1 LPVLLL
7 VVLLSSLLFATPAA
21 AAALIIFSS
30 PSPLPTGQIG
40 VIYSASLY
48 VIGGTGNHTWSVI
61 GLPPGLTFTPAS
73 APATTGVIAGTPT
86 TVGTYNSIV
95 VTVTDSSA
103 PTPLTTTQVFSITIA
118 AEPITFYYDYLAEAK
133 EGVSYEEEIYVEG
146 GKSPYTFSLASGS
159 LPTGLSL
166 DSSDGI
172 ISGTPDEDT
181 AGTYHITIGVTD
193 SSTPHI
199 YAQKSYSLVVEKGF
213 YESVIKVSSTLAA
226 GETDVYVNTIPVT
239 TLAGGETTSLTF
251 EVDEEPVISVEL
263 LVNHPT
269 KGDVRY
275 RADEEEITVTE
286 NSPNATFN
294 YTPEYY
300 VDLKTDPSQIATL
313 TGTNWYVEGSSLMVT
328 AEAKV
333 EVEGEAGTEYRF
345 AYWLLPTGEK
355 VEDEDLSW
363 RVSEAGKVIATYD
376 TYYELT
382 MTSPYGTVDGSGWYK
397 AGTEANWS
405 VSPTEVSMSGLLGIL
420 QGKLKP
426 ENANGTKV
434 MNDAPETIALAWKG
448 DYTMPIVFIVL
459 LVVVLGVVA
468 FFVYRRFNPPV
479 PRPAVTAPVPASPTI
494 VFLEGGQKASSQTT
508 REQLLEQFGHLLQKY
523 EDDVRGTKTAALPE
537 SKFVPEAKRL
547 SAAKVEALVCGYTS
561 KKLLRTVVGNWHK
574 QEERIVPP
582 PEEAAEKKVTI
593 VTLWTRDIYNEWEV
607 FTCSLHQGHSGSHHG
622 TTSKAYSLQSTA
634 TEEKSYTAR
643 QKIAPPKSHFT
654 DNLPIV
660 DVAPSQVISS
670 ESTEDSDQV
679 ITPDEVIP
687 PDED

>member
-1 LPVLLL
+1 MF
-7 VVLLSSLLFATPAA
+7 FATPAA
-21 AAALIIFSS
+21 AATLTVLPYTLDDGQVGVAYSETLTVSGGTPPYIWSYIGS
-30 PSPLPTGQIG
+30 LPTGLQLTAG
-40 VIYSASLY
+40 VDTSM
-48 VIGGTGNHTWSVI
+48 
-61 GLPPGLTFTPAS
+61 
-73 APATTGVIAGTPT
+73 ATIHGEPT
-86 TVGTYNSIV
+86 TADDYTFK
-95 VTVTDSSA
+95 VTVTSGADSGYMWY
-103 PTPLTTTQVFSITIA
+103 TVTIA
-118 AEPITFYYDYLAEAK
+118 EEPITFYYDYLAEAK
-133 EGVSYEEEIYVEG
+133 EGVSYEEDIYVTG
-146 GKSPYTFSLASGS
+146 GTPPYTFSLASGS
-159 LPTGLSL
+159 LPSGLSL
-166 DSSDGI
+166 DSDDGI
-172 ISGTPDEDT
+172 ISGTPDEGT
-181 AGTYHITIGVTD
+181 AGTYNITIGVTD
-193 SSTPHI
+193 SSSPHI

-213 YESVIKVSSTLAA
+213 YEAIIKISSTLAA
-226 GETDVYVNTIPVT
+226 GETDVYVNDIQVT
-239 TLAGGETTSLTF
+239 TLEGDETTTLTF
-251 EVDEEPVISVEL
+251 EVDEEAVISVEL

-275 RADEEEITVTE
+275 RAEVEEITVSE
-286 NSPNATFN
+286 LHPNATFN

-434 MNDAPETIALAWKG
+434 MSAPETIALAWKG

-468 FFVYRRFNPPV
+468 FVVYRRFNPPV

-547 SAAKVEALVCGYTS
+547 SAPKVEAVVCGYTS

-643 QKIAPPKSHFT
+643 QKIVPPKSHFT
-654 DNLPIV
+654 DNLPVV